1 MKKTSQKSARNPFR
15 NLSVHTNLAFK
26 DRISKSYF
34 IFFLQVIRKKKK
46 NFQKNTSGLLSSDL
60 AKNLKTFFLTYESI
74 PLKNR
79 TSHMHEVKHKHV
91 VGLWP

>member
-34 IFFLQVIRKKKK
+34 IFFSTGNKKKK

-60 AKNLKTFFLTYESI
+60 AKNLKTFFS
-74 PLKNR
+74 N
-79 TSHMHEVKHKHV
+79 V
-91 VGLWP
+91 